1 MIEEDAQTAAQQI
14 AALREACDLLLPFAE
29 EWAENWAER
38 EVISRARALLAQP
51 ATSDP
56 RGQEAG

>member
-38 EVISRARALLAQP
+38 EVISRARALMTP
-51 ATSDP
+51 ASAE
-56 RGQEAG
+56 QEAG

>member
-29 EWAENWAER
+29 EWAENWAEW
-38 EVISRARALLAQP
+38 EVIGRARALMTP
-51 ATSDP
+51 ASAE
-56 RGQEAG
+56 QEAG